1 MNLRKLIGDL
11 FIAFG
16 AQGISFVCS
25 VVTTLLV
32 PKILGVEE
40 FAYWQLFVF
49 YTSYVS
55 FFQLGLNDGV
65 YLQHGGESRESIDKG
80 LIRGELCVGIGYQA
94 VAALLIAGY
103 GVFCGSNDERTLVIL
118 SSAAYLLLTNLASY
132 MAFVFQAMNET
143 KVASYSTI
151 VNRGFY
157 LFPLVACVLLRV
169 DDFFVYVVFY
179 EIAQALALVYLL
191 WKGRDFMRASSVPF
205 KTAARETL
213 RSMKLGIVLTVA
225 NVSSMLIM
233 GMARI
238 VIDSTWGLAAFG
250 EVSLSLSIVNFALTF
265 ISQAAMVLFP
275 ALRAAGD
282 GREKGYYV
290 KLRDGLGVVL
300 PVAML
305 LYAPLRALVGLW
317 LPQYA
322 GSLLYLAFLFPVCLF
337 EVQTNLTVVTFLK
350 VRCEPRT
357 LLVINAAALLCALGA
372 QAVAV
377 LEFDSPIASVLASLF
392 GIAMRYAIGTVYL
405 GGVYEVRNL
414 KMLACMFAESVV
426 FIVLAYFL
434 PLGWGF
440 VCCVGI
446 LFAHFAV
453 CRDEARNLAGMLR
466 EVAPGQ

>member
-1 MNLRKLIGDL
+1 
-11 FIAFG
+11 
-16 AQGISFVCS
+16 
-25 VVTTLLV
+25 
-32 PKILGVEE
+32 
-40 FAYWQLFVF
+40 
-49 YTSYVS
+49 
-55 FFQLGLNDGV
+55 
-65 YLQHGGESRESIDKG
+65 
-80 LIRGELCVGIGYQA
+80 
-94 VAALLIAGY
+94 
-103 GVFCGSNDERTLVIL
+103 
-118 SSAAYLLLTNLASY
+118 
-132 MAFVFQAMNET
+132 
-143 KVASYSTI
+143 
-151 VNRGFY
+151 
-157 LFPLVACVLLRV
+157 
-169 DDFFVYVVFY
+169 
-179 EIAQALALVYLL
+179 
-191 WKGRDFMRASSVPF
+191 
-205 KTAARETL
+205 
-213 RSMKLGIVLTVA
+213 
-225 NVSSMLIM
+225 
-233 GMARI
+233 
-238 VIDSTWGLAAFG
+238 
-250 EVSLSLSIVNFALTF
+250 
-265 ISQAAMVLFP
+265 MVLFP

-357 LLVINAAALLCALGA
+357 LLVMNAAALLCALGA

-377 LEFDSPIASVLASLF
+377 LAFDSPIASVLASLF

-414 KMLACMFAESVV
+414 KMIACMFAESVV